1 MDAHAVQAA
10 GDANRAAI
18 AAKQAAQPPSAR
30 MRAPPQAKPKKE
42 LPPPAGKGGPLW
54 QRFYEAAKAEGHPE
68 PERLADAQLR
78 CRESALAIVAKQH
91 KLLRTDKVPKPSE
104 TVVAEKPKK
113 AARTIHPSLLCKATC
128 LNGNPCKHR
137 ATQGNYCSKHAP

>member
-10 GDANRAAI
+10 GDANRAALT
-18 AAKQAAQPPSAR
+18 AKQAALPPSAR
-30 MRAPPQAKPKKE
+30 VRPTPQPKAKKE
-42 LPPPAGKGGPLW
+42 LAPPAGKGGPLW

-78 CRESALAIVAKQH
+78 LRESTLAIVAKQH
-91 KLLRTDKVPKPSE
+91 KLLRTDKVPKPAE
-104 TVVAEKPKK
+104 TVVAAKPKTV
-113 AARTIHPSLLCKATC
+113 RVTHPSLLCKATC